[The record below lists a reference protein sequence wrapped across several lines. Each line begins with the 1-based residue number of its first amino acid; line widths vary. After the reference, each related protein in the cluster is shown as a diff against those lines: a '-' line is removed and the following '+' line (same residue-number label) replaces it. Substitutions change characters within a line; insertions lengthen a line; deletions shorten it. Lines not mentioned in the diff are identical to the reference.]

1 MREQKLKVFPP
12 PPENPTP
19 PPPDPEGG
27 DENP

>member
-1 MREQKLKVFPP
+1 MKEQKMKVFPP